1 MVKEI
6 ICKNGEVVLC
16 DDEDYPLLSRFTW
29 YMGSELKN
37 GGGYPC
43 CFIYG
48 KKNTRQQIF
57 MHQLVMAGF
66 MADHRDLNKMNCQKD
81 NLRVCT
87 REENEWN
94 KPKQKTSKGKPCT
107 SQYKGVSLCNGK
119 WRSQIKRNGVL
130 YRLGE
135 FSNELDAAKAYNK
148 KAAELSGKFVWLNP
162 LPDVNHQFRTRDSGG
177 KDA

>member
-6 ICKNGEVVLC
+6 VCKNGEIALC

-48 KKNTRQQIF
+48 KKNTRKQIF

-66 MADHRDLNKMNCQKD
+66 MADHRDLNKMNAQKD

-87 REENEWN
+87 REENE
-94 KPKQKTSKGKPCT
+94 
-107 SQYKGVSLCNGK
+107 
-119 WRSQIKRNGVL
+119 
-130 YRLGE
+130 
-135 FSNELDAAKAYNK
+135 
-148 KAAELSGKFVWLNP
+148 
-162 LPDVNHQFRTRDSGG
+162 
-177 KDA
+177 